1 MAKALSSRGRDLPL
15 AGDDSARFLPWVA
28 GAMVF
33 LAAIAL
39 AGAILAQTVAG
50 RWQQDLAGSL
60 TVEIPPRPGVAA
72 ADRERTALALLK
84 ATVGVADAAAV
95 PRSRLERLVEPWLG
109 AGAHVAELPLP
120 ALIEV
125 HLADDAKLDLGEL
138 GERLAEAVPGA
149 KLDDHALWLAG
160 VGAVVRA
167 VEAVALS
174 VVALI
179 GVLSAVAVG
188 FAVRTG
194 LAIHAVVVEVLHL
207 IGARDAYIA
216 RQFAGHAFRAT
227 LKGGLIGL
235 AAAVSLVAVLAEGR
249 GALGPLPLPEV
260 KLSIAAWS
268 AIAAVPVAAA
278 IFALLAALATVHRQL
293 KRMP

>member
-1 MAKALSSRGRDLPL
+1 VSRRDRELPL

-33 LAAIAL
+33 LAAVAL
-39 AGAILAQTVAG
+39 AGALLAQTVAS

-60 TVEIPPRPGVAA
+60 TVEVPSRADASAA
-72 ADRERTALALLK
+72 AREQAALALLK
-84 ATVGVADAAAV
+84 ATSGVRDAV
-95 PRSRLERLVEPWLG
+95 PIPRSRLERLVEPWLG

-125 HLADDAKLDLGEL
+125 QLADDARIDLGTL

-167 VEAVALS
+167 VEAVALAI
-174 VVALI
+174 VALI
-179 GVLSAVAVG
+179 AVLSAAAVG

-194 LAIHAVVVEVLHL
+194 LAIHSDVVEVLHL

-227 LKGGLIGL
+227 LKGGIIGL
-235 AAAVSLVAVLAEGR
+235 AAAVSLIAALAEGR

-260 KLSIAAWS
+260 KLSMAAWG

-278 IFALLAALATVHRQL
+278 VFALLAALATVHRQL

>member
-1 MAKALSSRGRDLPL
+1 MARPLSSRGRDLPL

-28 GAMVF
+28 GA
-33 LAAIAL
+33 
-39 AGAILAQTVAG
+39 ILAQTVAA

-60 TVEIPPRPGVAA
+60 TVEVPPRPGVAA
-72 ADRERTALALLK
+72 ADREQAALALLK
-84 ATVGVADAAAV
+84 ATVGITDAATV

-109 AGAHVAELPLP
+109 VGAHVAELPLP

-125 HLADDAKLDLGEL
+125 HLADDAKLDFGEL

-179 GVLSAVAVG
+179 GVLSAAAVG

-194 LAIHAVVVEVLHL
+194 LAIHADVVEVLHL

-260 KLSIAAWS
+260 KLSVAAWA

>member
-1 MAKALSSRGRDLPL
+1 MAKAVSSRDRELPL
-15 AGDDSARFLPWVA
+15 AGDDSAKFLPWVA

-33 LAAIAL
+33 LAAVAL
-39 AGAILAQTVAG
+39 AGALLAQTVAG
-50 RWQQDLAGSL
+50 RWQKDLAGSL
-60 TVEIPPRPGVAA
+60 TVEVPPRPGIVASE
-72 ADRERTALALLK
+72 REQAALALLK
-84 ATVGVADAAAV
+84 ATSGVLDASLV

-109 AGAHVAELPLP
+109 VGAHLAELPLP

-125 HLADDAKLDLGEL
+125 QLADDARIDLGTL
-138 GERLAEAVPGA
+138 GERIADAVPGA

-167 VEAVALS
+167 VEAVALA

-179 GVLSAVAVG
+179 AVLSAAAVG

-194 LAIHAVVVEVLHL
+194 LAIHRDVVEVLHL

-216 RQFAGHAFRAT
+216 RQFAGHAFRTT
-227 LKGGLIGL
+227 LKGGIIGL
-235 AAAVSLVAVLAEGR
+235 AAAVSLIAALAEGR
-249 GALGPLPLPEV
+249 GALGPLPLPDV
-260 KLSIAAWS
+260 KLSLLSWSTIATVPIAA
-268 AIAAVPVAAA
+268 AV
-278 IFALLAALATVHRQL
+278 FALLAALATVHRQL

>member
-1 MAKALSSRGRDLPL
+1 MASSGRDLPL
-15 AGDDSARFLPWVA
+15 AGDASARFLPWVA

-33 LAAIAL
+33 LAALAL
-39 AGAILAQTVAG
+39 AGAMLAQTVAA
-50 RWQQDLAGSL
+50 RWQQDLAGTL
-60 TVEIPPRPGVAA
+60 TVEVPKRPDTPGAPREEA
-72 ADRERTALALLK
+72 ALALLK
-84 ATVGVADAAAV
+84 ATVGIAEATMV
-95 PRSRLERLVEPWLG
+95 PRARLERLVEPWLG
-109 AGAHVAELPLP
+109 AGAHLAELPLP

-125 HLADDAKLDLGEL
+125 RLAEDARLDLGEL
-138 GERLAEAVPGA
+138 AEKLAEEIPGA

-167 VEAVALS
+167 VEAVALA

-179 GVLSAVAVG
+179 GVLSVAAVG

-194 LAIHAVVVEVLHL
+194 LAIHGDVVEVLHL
-207 IGARDAYIA
+207 IGARDGYIA
-216 RQFAGHAFRAT
+216 RQFARHAFRAT

-260 KLSIAAWS
+260 KLSGIAWTVIAS
-268 AIAAVPVAAA
+268 VPLAAAVV
-278 IFALLAALATVHRQL
+278 ALLAALATVHRQL

>member
-1 MAKALSSRGRDLPL
+1 MARAVSRRDRELPL

-33 LAAIAL
+33 LAAVAL
-39 AGAILAQTVAG
+39 AGALLAQTVAS
-50 RWQQDLAGSL
+50 RWQQDLAGLL
-60 TVEIPPRPGVAA
+60 TVEVPSRADASAA
-72 ADRERTALALLK
+72 AREQAALALLK
-84 ATVGVADAAAV
+84 ATSGVRDAV
-95 PRSRLERLVEPWLG
+95 PIPRSRLERLVEPWLG

-125 HLADDAKLDLGEL
+125 QLADDARIDLGTL

-167 VEAVALS
+167 VEAVALAI
-174 VVALI
+174 VALI
-179 GVLSAVAVG
+179 AVLSAAAVG

-194 LAIHAVVVEVLHL
+194 LAIHSDVVEVLHL

-227 LKGGLIGL
+227 LKGGIIGL
-235 AAAVSLVAVLAEGR
+235 AAAVSLIAALAEGR

-260 KLSIAAWS
+260 KLSMAAWG

-278 IFALLAALATVHRQL
+278 VFALLAALATVHRQL

>member
-194 LAIHAVVVEVLHL
+194 LAIHADVVEVLHL

>member
-1 MAKALSSRGRDLPL
+1 MARAVSKRDRELPL

-33 LAAIAL
+33 LAAVAL
-39 AGAILAQTVAG
+39 AGALLAQTVAS

-60 TVEIPPRPGVAA
+60 TVEVPSRADASAA
-72 ADRERTALALLK
+72 ERERAALALLK
-84 ATVGVADAAAV
+84 ATSGVRDAVPV

-109 AGAHVAELPLP
+109 VGAHVAELPLP

-125 HLADDAKLDLGEL
+125 QLADDARIDLGTL

-167 VEAVALS
+167 VEAVALAI
-174 VVALI
+174 VALI
-179 GVLSAVAVG
+179 AVLSAAAVG

-194 LAIHAVVVEVLHL
+194 LAIHSDVVEVLHL

-227 LKGGLIGL
+227 LKGGIIGL
-235 AAAVSLVAVLAEGR
+235 AAAVSLIAALAEGR

-260 KLSIAAWS
+260 KLSMIAWG

-278 IFALLAALATVHRQL
+278 VFALLAALATVHRQL

>member
-1 MAKALSSRGRDLPL
+1 VVRTGRDLPL
-15 AGDDSARFLPWVA
+15 AGDASARFLPWVA

-33 LAAIAL
+33 LAALAL
-39 AGAILAQTVAG
+39 AGAMLAQTVAA

-60 TVEIPPRPGVAA
+60 TVEVPPRTGEVIAE
-72 ADRERTALALLK
+72 REQAALALLK
-84 ATVGVADAAAV
+84 ETKGIADAAIV
-95 PRSRLERLVEPWLG
+95 PRARLERLVEPWLG

-120 ALIEV
+120 SLIEV
-125 HLADDAKLDLGEL
+125 RLAENAALNFGEL
-138 GERLAEAVPGA
+138 DKKLSEAVPGA

-167 VEAVALS
+167 VEAVALA

-179 GVLSAVAVG
+179 AVLCAVAVG

-194 LAIHAVVVEVLHL
+194 LAIHRDVVEVLHL
-207 IGARDAYIA
+207 IGARNSYIA
-216 RQFAGHAFRAT
+216 RQFAGHAFRTT
-227 LKGGLIGL
+227 LKGGVIGL
-235 AAAVSLVAVLAEGR
+235 AAAVSLVAALAEGR

-260 KLSIAAWS
+260 RLTAMAWT

-278 IFALLAALATVHRQL
+278 VFALLAALATVHRQL

>member
-1 MAKALSSRGRDLPL
+1 VVRAGRDLPL
-15 AGDDSARFLPWVA
+15 AGDASARFLPWVA

-33 LAAIAL
+33 LAALAL
-39 AGAILAQTVAG
+39 AGALLAQTVAA

-60 TVEIPPRPGVAA
+60 TVEVPPRPGVAIGEREQA
-72 ADRERTALALLK
+72 ALVVLRAAK
-84 ATVGVADAAAV
+84 GVAEATLV

-109 AGAHVAELPLP
+109 TGAHVAELPLP
-120 ALIEV
+120 SLIEIR
-125 HLADDAKLDLGEL
+125 LAENAAADLGEM
-138 GERLAEAVPGA
+138 ERRLAEAVPDA

-167 VEAVALS
+167 VEAVALA

-179 GVLSAVAVG
+179 AVLCAAAVG

-194 LAIHAVVVEVLHL
+194 LAIHRDVVEVLHL
-207 IGARDAYIA
+207 IGARDSYIA
-216 RQFAGHAFRAT
+216 RQFAGHAFRST
-227 LKGGLIGL
+227 LKGGIIGL
-235 AAAVSLVAVLAEGR
+235 AAAVSLVAALAEGR

-260 KLSIAAWS
+260 RLTAMAWL
-268 AIAAVPVAAA
+268 AIAMVPVAAA
-278 IFALLAALATVHRQL
+278 VFALLAALTTVHRQL

>member
-1 MAKALSSRGRDLPL
+1 VARSRRDLPL
-15 AGDDSARFLPWVA
+15 AGDESAKFLPWVA

-33 LAAIAL
+33 LAALAL
-39 AGAILAQTVAG
+39 AGALLAQTVAA

-60 TVEIPPRPGVAA
+60 TVEVPPRPDVASA
-72 ADRERTALALLK
+72 ERERTAVALLK
-84 ATVGVADAAAV
+84 ATAGVAEATPV

-120 ALIEV
+120 GLIEV
-125 HLADDAKLDLGEL
+125 RLAADARLDLGEL

-167 VEAVALS
+167 VEAIALA

-179 GVLSAVAVG
+179 AILCATAVG

-194 LAIHAVVVEVLHL
+194 LAIHRDVVEVLHL
-207 IGARDAYIA
+207 IGARDSYIA
-216 RQFAGHAFRAT
+216 RQFASHAFRTT
-227 LKGGLIGL
+227 LKGGIIGL
-235 AAAVSLVAVLAEGR
+235 AAAVSLVAALAEGR

-260 KLSIAAWS
+260 RLT
-268 AIAAVPVAAA
+268 AIAWTAIAMVPLAAA
-278 IFALLAALATVHRQL
+278 TFALLAALATVHRQL

>member
-1 MAKALSSRGRDLPL
+1 MARAVSKRDRELPL

-33 LAAIAL
+33 LAAVAL
-39 AGAILAQTVAG
+39 AGALLAQTVAS
-50 RWQQDLAGSL
+50 RWQQDLAGLL
-60 TVEIPPRPGVAA
+60 TVEVPSRADASAA
-72 ADRERTALALLK
+72 AREQAALALLK
-84 ATVGVADAAAV
+84 ATSGVRDAV
-95 PRSRLERLVEPWLG
+95 PIPRSRLERLVEPWLG

-125 HLADDAKLDLGEL
+125 QLADDARIDLGTL

-167 VEAVALS
+167 VEAVALAI
-174 VVALI
+174 VALI
-179 GVLSAVAVG
+179 AVLSAAAVG

-194 LAIHAVVVEVLHL
+194 LAIHSDVVEVLHL

-227 LKGGLIGL
+227 LKGGIIGL
-235 AAAVSLVAVLAEGR
+235 AAAVSLIAALAEGR

-260 KLSIAAWS
+260 KLSMAAWG

-278 IFALLAALATVHRQL
+278 VFALLAALATVHRQL